1 MFFLFIN
8 QLLSSETQLELSLL
22 RTLFMNRSW
31 LTTVELQQCCRKSRN
46 TIIKYCDLLKEN
58 AKNITAHDL
67 IQHENGR
74 GYFFN
79 GDKEDYQAMLISIVH
94 KSLSFDL
101 LQQLLLKNKISLNEF
116 ANEHYADPMTI
127 RRMLKKFNKHTKH
140 IDLSFHINKGI
151 IHITGSEPA
160 IRFFTYIFFWYIYR
174 GTVWPFNDLSE
185 EQIST
190 FINQTFSRYGNI
202 NDIITHQWSYILA
215 INVIRDS
222 IGCRISMKM
231 LPDFSEELVRFLFG
245 SSSPFDGDKF
255 MQKLNKIHN
264 FSRDEFI
271 YFLLLLL
278 TSVRFYTVK
287 DVYSRML
294 YFHQNTN
301 SQINEKLKLIISS
314 FPEFN
319 QTTTE
324 NQELA
329 ISLLMSSLLK
339 SILFP
344 NYTVPISGY
353 DYQEYLDDNFPFLKK
368 EMEKRLKGLQKKD
381 DFFTS
386 SHDYLLLRMVEMYT
400 LLGDPVDFNP
410 KIILQ
415 LETDLPITIE
425 KLLKSYLLS
434 LFGPFYRLSIFS
446 TLGSDKTII
455 PDLIITS
462 TKTKNQTDR
471 GIPIIY
477 ISPNLTNNDL
487 KELTAA
493 FNNLIDGK
501 KAS

>member
-1 MFFLFIN
+1 
-8 QLLSSETQLELSLL
+8 
-22 RTLFMNRSW
+22 
-31 LTTVELQQCCRKSRN
+31 
-46 TIIKYCDLLKEN
+46 
-58 AKNITAHDL
+58 
-67 IQHENGR
+67 
-74 GYFFN
+74 
-79 GDKEDYQAMLISIVH
+79 
-94 KSLSFDL
+94 
-101 LQQLLLKNKISLNEF
+101 
-116 ANEHYADPMTI
+116 
-127 RRMLKKFNKHTKH
+127 
-140 IDLSFHINKGI
+140 
-151 IHITGSEPA
+151 
-160 IRFFTYIFFWYIYR
+160 
-174 GTVWPFNDLSE
+174 
-185 EQIST
+185 
-190 FINQTFSRYGNI
+190 
-202 NDIITHQWSYILA
+202 
-215 INVIRDS
+215 
-222 IGCRISMKM
+222 MKM